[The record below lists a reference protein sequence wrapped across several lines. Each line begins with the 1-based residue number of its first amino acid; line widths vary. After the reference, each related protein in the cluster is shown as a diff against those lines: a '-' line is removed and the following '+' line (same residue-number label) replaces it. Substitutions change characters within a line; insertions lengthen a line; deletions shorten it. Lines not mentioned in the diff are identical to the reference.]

1 MSLAEEIR
9 KFKDWADNRPI
20 SREAIKD
27 GMLSRFCLGLYRQE
41 VVSASR
47 EKGTSIGS
55 GGQAELV
62 LNSSSCWENRVTCAC
77 PNT

>member
-55 GGQAELV
+55 GWAGSILEEAALV
-62 LNSSSCWENRVTCAC
+62 CGIGRL
-77 PNT
+77 